1 MAKGKYAENREHAQ
15 TEKKETTT
23 WAMDEDLLEHK
34 EGAARLVDL
43 DFEDQAARNAAGME
57 EQVYGIWGVIW
68 KINRFFDKYKKPHTV
83 KKKTYLLLI
92 LFTGWF
98 GGHRYYEKRYILG
111 VLYTV
116 FFWTGVPLAMA
127 ILDAIAVIPLKSDEN
142 GMVLLNKRPERRP
155 LTPPPPAPANAPTDA
170 PGK

>member
-1 MAKGKYAENREHAQ
+1 MAKGKYAEKRERAH
-15 TEKKETTT
+15 TEKKEPTT

-43 DFEDQAARNAAGME
+43 DFEEQAARNAAGME
-57 EQVYGIWGVIW
+57 EQVDGIWGVIW

-98 GGHRYYEKRYILG
+98 GGHRWYEKRYVLA
-111 VLYTV
+111 VLYTA

-127 ILDAIAVIPLKSDEN
+127 ILDGFQTFPLKADEN
-142 GMVLLNKRPERRP
+142 GMITYGTR
-155 LTPPPPAPANAPTDA
+155 
-170 PGK
+170 

>member
-1 MAKGKYAENREHAQ
+1 MAKGKYAEKREHAQ

-43 DFEDQAARNAAGME
+43 DFEEQAARNAAGME

-98 GGHRYYEKRYILG
+98 GGHRWYEKRYVLA
-111 VLYTV
+111 VLYTA

-127 ILDAIAVIPLKSDEN
+127 ILDAFQTFPLKADEN
-142 GMVLLNKRPERRP
+142 GMITYGNR
-155 LTPPPPAPANAPTDA
+155 
-170 PGK
+170 

>member
-1 MAKGKYAENREHAQ
+1 MAKGKYAEKREHAQ

-43 DFEDQAARNAAGME
+43 DFEEQAARNAAGME

-68 KINRFFDKYKKPHTV
+68 KINQFFDKYKKPHTV

-98 GGHRYYEKRYILG
+98 GGHRWYEKRYVLA
-111 VLYTV
+111 VLYTA
-116 FFWTGVPLAMA
+116 FCWTGVPLAMA
-127 ILDAIAVIPLKSDEN
+127 ILDAFQTFPLKADEN
-142 GMVLLNKRPERRP
+142 GMITYGNR
-155 LTPPPPAPANAPTDA
+155 
-170 PGK
+170 

>member
-1 MAKGKYAENREHAQ
+1 MAKGKYAEKREHAQ

-43 DFEDQAARNAAGME
+43 DFEEQAARNAAGME

-98 GGHRYYEKRYILG
+98 GGHRRYEKRYVLA
-111 VLYTV
+111 VLYTA
-116 FFWTGVPLAMA
+116 FCWTGVPLAMA
-127 ILDAIAVIPLKSDEN
+127 ILDAFQTFPLKADEN
-142 GMVLLNKRPERRP
+142 GMITYGNR
-155 LTPPPPAPANAPTDA
+155 
-170 PGK
+170 

>member
-1 MAKGKYAENREHAQ
+1 MAKGKYAEKRERAQ
-15 TEKKETTT
+15 TEEKQTTT

-43 DFEDQAARNAAGME
+43 DFEEQAARNAAGME

-98 GGHRYYEKRYILG
+98 GGHRWYEKRYVLA
-111 VLYTV
+111 VLYTA

-127 ILDAIAVIPLKSDEN
+127 ILDGFQTFPLKADEN
-142 GMVLLNKRPERRP
+142 GMITYGTR
-155 LTPPPPAPANAPTDA
+155 
-170 PGK
+170 

>member
-1 MAKGKYAENREHAQ
+1 MAKGKYAEKREHAQ

-43 DFEDQAARNAAGME
+43 DFEEQAARNAAGME

-98 GGHRYYEKRYILG
+98 GGHRWYENRYVLA
-111 VLYTV
+111 VLYTA
-116 FFWTGVPLAMA
+116 FCWTGVPRAMA
-127 ILDAIAVIPLKSDEN
+127 ILDAFQTFPLKADEN
-142 GMVLLNKRPERRP
+142 GMITYGNR
-155 LTPPPPAPANAPTDA
+155 
-170 PGK
+170 

>member
-1 MAKGKYAENREHAQ
+1 MAKGKYAEKRERAQ
-15 TEKKETTT
+15 TEEKQTTT

-43 DFEDQAARNAAGME
+43 DFEEQAARNAAGME

-68 KINRFFDKYKKPHTV
+68 KINRFFDQYKKPHTV

-98 GGHRYYEKRYILG
+98 GGHRWYEKRYVLA
-111 VLYTV
+111 VLYTA
-116 FFWTGVPLAMA
+116 FCRTGVPLAMA
-127 ILDAIAVIPLKSDEN
+127 ILDAFQTFPLKADEN
-142 GMVLLNKRPERRP
+142 GMITYGTR
-155 LTPPPPAPANAPTDA
+155 
-170 PGK
+170 

>member
-1 MAKGKYAENREHAQ
+1 MAKGKYAEKREHAQ

-43 DFEDQAARNAAGME
+43 DFEEQAARNAAGME

-98 GGHRYYEKRYILG
+98 GGHRWYEKRYVLA
-111 VLYTV
+111 VLYTA
-116 FFWTGVPLAMA
+116 FCWTGVPLARA
-127 ILDAIAVIPLKSDEN
+127 SLDAFQTFPLTADEN
-142 GMVLLNKRPERRP
+142 GMITYGNR
-155 LTPPPPAPANAPTDA
+155 
-170 PGK
+170 